1 MVRDKDLLASAK
13 SGPLRRG
20 KRWLIKYLEG
30 GKISRAQ
37 GVEAKCYDCLGMGD
51 QGHCDQE
58 SCSLY
63 DFSPFRITVS
73 TKNTKKGYQRSN
85 KGSVSVESSISSATV
100 PETAFKT
107 EVTNV

>member
-1 MVRDKDLLASAK
+1 MVRDEKLLESAK

-51 QGHCDQE
+51 QGDCDQD
-58 SCSLY
+58 SCPLY
-63 DFSPFRITVS
+63 DFSPFKITIVAKS
-73 TKNTKKGYQRSN
+73 EGMATKEGL
-85 KGSVSVESSISSATV
+85 
-100 PETAFKT
+100 
-107 EVTNV
+107 